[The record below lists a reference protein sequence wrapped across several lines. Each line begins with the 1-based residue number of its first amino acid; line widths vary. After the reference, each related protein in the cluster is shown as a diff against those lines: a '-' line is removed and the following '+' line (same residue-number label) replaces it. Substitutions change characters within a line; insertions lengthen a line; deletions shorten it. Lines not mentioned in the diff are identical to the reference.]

1 MNLDI
6 FEGLPKYVQ
15 ITILSQIRRL
25 LSTSLFLVDDKD
37 DLTQDL
43 LLFYLK
49 RFYQVPDPD
58 EALVV
63 HSIRQYATNLLVQRY
78 RRRDFLYS
86 SLTDY
91 EVNGEFSFLNTSDY
105 DFETKV
111 LLGEISKMTDGK
123 ENIILQMISD
133 GYSIN
138 QISANLHIHKRVIRR
153 LFEKLRKKLK

>member
-15 ITILSQIRRL
+15 IIILSQIRRL

-63 HSIRQYATNLLVQRY
+63 HSIRQYATNLLGQRY

-111 LLGEISKMTDGK
+111 LMGEISKMTDDK
-123 ENIILQMISD
+123 EKKILQMISD

-153 LFEKLRKKLK
+153 LFEKLRKNLK

>member
-25 LSTSLFLVDDKD
+25 LSTSLFLVDDED

>member
-1 MNLDI
+1 MKLNI
-6 FEGLPKYVQ
+6 FNGLPEYVRM
-15 ITILSQIRRL
+15 TILSQIRRL
-25 LSTSLFLVDDKD
+25 LSTPLFSYEDKE
-37 DLTQDL
+37 DLTQEL

-49 RFYQVPDPD
+49 RFYDVPDVD

-63 HSIRQYATNLLVQRY
+63 HALKQYATNLLVMRY

-86 SLTDY
+86 SLADF
-91 EVNGEFSFLNTSDY
+91 EANEEFSFLNTSDC

-111 LLGEISKMTDGK
+111 LMGEISKMTNDK
-123 ENIILQMISD
+123 ENKILQMISD

-153 LFEKLRKKLK
+153 LFEKLRKNLK

>member
-1 MNLDI
+1 M
-6 FEGLPKYVQ
+6 
-15 ITILSQIRRL
+15 
-25 LSTSLFLVDDKD
+25 LSTPLFSSDDKE

-49 RFYQVPDPD
+49 RFYEIPDSD

-63 HSIRQYATNLLVQRY
+63 HSIKQYATNLLTQRY
-78 RRRDFLYS
+78 HRRDFLYS

-91 EVNGEFSFLNTSDY
+91 EVDGEFSFLKASDY
-105 DFETKV
+105 NFETNTLMV
-111 LLGEISKMTDGK
+111 DIDKMTDAQEK
-123 ENIILQMISD
+123 KILQMIGD

-138 QISANLHIHKRVIRR
+138 QIVAQMHIHKRVIRR

>member
-123 ENIILQMISD
+123 ENKILQMISD